1 MRTSIPRRSM
11 RAPSP
16 RLRSWALWLAFIL
29 CTALALPALGQDDED
44 LEDEEEESA
53 WAEYGSAVRNRSLMG
68 VNSLATFPADPVM
81 STVEPR
87 DEFDDL
93 PVAVVTKRFVGF
105 IQGVLLGT
113 FRACAGTLDVLFSPL
128 TPMKMLSPEPRYMLF
143 DDVEH
148 EEF

>member
-1 MRTSIPRRSM
+1 M
-11 RAPSP
+11 RAPLP
-16 RLRSWALWLAFIL
+16 WLRSWALWLAFIL
-29 CTALALPALGQDDED
+29 CTALALPALAQDDED

-53 WAEYGSAVRNRSLMG
+53 WAEYGSEVRNRSLMG

-93 PVAVVTKRFVGF
+93 PGAVVTKRFVGF

-113 FRACAGTLDVLFSPL
+113 FRACTGTLDVLFSPL
-128 TPMKMLSPEPRYMLF
+128 TPMKILSPEPRYMLF

-148 EEF
+148 DEF